1 MEDKEQKLENSVMGK
16 INSGKIGLKSKY
28 LFLAEKLGLGT
39 AFALSVL
46 LSVLL
51 FNLILF
57 YLKETDN
64 LKYLSLG
71 KFGIFAFLES
81 FPYLLV
87 IAFVIL
93 IGLSGYLITK
103 SDVSY
108 KKPFGYLAVGLVI
121 FIMIFGGIL
130 TFTNLAHGIEKQAR
144 GGGPAGMFLMPLT
157 NMRNSGVAGIVFE
170 RGDDYL
176 ILETPHGL
184 RNVGIENVER
194 VSLIEKGQFVI
205 AVGSQDGHDF
215 NVERIKVVDKKDVPA
230 IGRGIEFKF
239 SPFIEKDLNE
249 ENIKLLPSDL
259 LYFDKQ
265 YRDCIKICFDSE
277 VGPKDCFKECHK

>member
-1 MEDKEQKLENSVMGK
+1 MEDKEQKLENNVMGK
-16 INSGKIGLKSKY
+16 IKSGKIGLKSKY

-87 IAFVIL
+87 VAFVIL

-121 FIMIFGGIL
+121 FIMLFGGIL

-144 GGGPAGMFLMPLT
+144 GGGPAGMFLTPLT

-184 RNVGIENVER
+184 RNVGIENVEE
-194 VSLIEKGQFVI
+194 VPSIEKGQFII

-215 NVERIKVVDKKDVPA
+215 NVEKIKIVDKKDVSA

-239 SPFIEKDLNE
+239 GPFVGKDLNE
-249 ENIKLLPSDL
+249 ESIKLLPPDL
-259 LYFDKQ
+259 LYFNKQ
-265 YRDCIKICFDSE
+265 YRDCVKICFDSE
-277 VGPKDCFKECHK
+277 IDSKDCFKECHK